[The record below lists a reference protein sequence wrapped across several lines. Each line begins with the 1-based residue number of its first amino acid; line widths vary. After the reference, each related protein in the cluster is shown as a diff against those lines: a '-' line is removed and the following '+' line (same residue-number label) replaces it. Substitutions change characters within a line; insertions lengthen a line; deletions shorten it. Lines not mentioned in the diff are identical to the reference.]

1 MSTSTNTPR
10 HNVRKSTT
18 VVDALMGLVA
28 LGVIAVFVFVAFA
41 VYAKAFTPSTDIT
54 LTTDSV
60 GNALQKGSDVKLH
73 GVPVGEVRSVKASR
87 DGAEVRLALTPDI
100 AKQLPTATTAR
111 LLPKTLFG
119 ERYVSLITP
128 AVNSG
133 GTLRNG
139 DTIYQDDSDQA
150 VELEQV
156 FDELLPVLK
165 ALKPHKLQATLSELA
180 TMLRGQGDDI
190 GESMEAWN
198 SYLEKLNPSVPT
210 MVEDFEKLAIVAA
223 GYNEAAPDLLDAL
236 DEMRT
241 TSATLVDRRTDLI
254 DVYASVVASANET
267 EDWVSKNQETI
278 IVLSDHS
285 SQGLK
290 AVRPYASQFPCLLS
304 SANKFIDVM
313 DKTLGKDTG
322 RPGIHVNMKITAQ
335 RGAYQ
340 PGKDA
345 PKFESGGKPRC
356 PYTTGQTGTQ
366 KPKTT
371 GAASAKSGTS
381 TAPTS
386 IGAPRLPVVAQ
397 QAAAGLGLANSPAE
411 NQLIAEL
418 FAPNADLAPADYP
431 SWGSLLV
438 GPALRGTE
446 VSLS

>member
-1 MSTSTNTPR
+1 MNTAKATPR

-18 VVDALMGLVA
+18 VADALMGLLA
-28 LGVIAVFVFVAFA
+28 LGVVAGFIFIAFA
-41 VYAKAFTPSTDIT
+41 VYAKAFTPATEIT
-54 LTTDSV
+54 LTTSAV

-73 GVPVGEVRSVKASR
+73 GVPVGEVRTVNASPN
-87 DGAEVRLALTPDI
+87 GAEVTLALTPEI
-100 AKQLPTATTAR
+100 ARQLPASTTAR

-128 AVNSG
+128 AVANGSTLATG
-133 GTLRNG
+133 GT
-139 DTIYQDDSDQA
+139 IHQDDSDQA
-150 VELEQV
+150 VELEEV

-180 TMLRGQGDDI
+180 TMLRGQGHEI
-190 GESMEAWN
+190 GDSMEAW
-198 SYLEKLNPSVPT
+198 SAYLEKLNPSVPT
-210 MVEDFEKLAIVAA
+210 MIDDFEKLAQVAA
-223 GYNEAAPDLLDAL
+223 SYDEAMPDLLDAL

-241 TSATLVDRRTDLI
+241 TSATFVDRRKDLI
-254 DVYASVVASANET
+254 DVYASVIASADET
-267 EDWVSKNQETI
+267 ESWVDRNQNTI

-285 SQGLK
+285 SEALK
-290 AVRPYASQFPCLLS
+290 TVRPYASQFPCLLS
-304 SANKFIDVM
+304 SANQFIDVM

-322 RPGIHVNMKITAQ
+322 KPGIHVNMQITAH

-340 PGKDA
+340 PRIDA
-345 PKFESGGKPRC
+345 PKFERNGSPRC

-366 KPKTT
+366 KVT
-371 GAASAKSGTS
+371 ATS
-381 TAPTS
+381 NSTEPAPAT
-386 IGAPRLPVVAQ
+386 IAAPRLPIAAQ

-418 FAPNADLAPADYP
+418 YAPGANVAPTDYP
-431 SWGSLLV
+431 GWGSLLV